1 MGHEW
6 VVVSFLSLELD
17 ISEEAETGIRLWGEL
32 SLTVKS
38 VGGHGR
44 SNINIINHKKKKTVP
59 RTDELRLVN
68 SLCGRDAVLVLV
80 TAADLS

>member
-1 MGHEW
+1 M
-6 VVVSFLSLELD
+6 VVSFLSLELD